1 MSLRLSASVLRFARS
16 AAFVLP
22 GIMLIAPSEAM
33 AQRVF
38 VVTKAIDSADGV
50 CDADCSL
57 REAVIAANASPG
69 ADEIRLTQAYYRL
82 SRVGDGDDEDG
93 AIANDLDLTDDVTIR
108 GLPDRT
114 VLDLG
119 GISRGFEVM
128 ANVKA
133 ALVDLTIRDGQALG
147 RGGAIWN
154 EGDLTLRN
162 VWLNRN
168 KVTLQPVGVLRGG
181 AIYNQ
186 GVLRMNRCVVQ
197 QNEAIDPA
205 TLTGGTGGGIFNAA
219 GAQLYLYDTV
229 VRYNVTGTDDVAGFG
244 GGLFNWGQA
253 RVDRSYFG
261 HNDAGDGEGSA
272 ISNRAGGSLALF
284 NSTLSG
290 NGHDGSD
297 AALANGTTLEPRES
311 LPKANVFNAT
321 IAANNGGGLLN
332 TGRMTMRNTIVGGNF
347 TQDGHDRYLE
357 AGRNCRN
364 EGRGAIDEHY
374 SLIGADGNCTSAYSA
389 DNRHFFLTE
398 LEPLRYLGGPSPVHA
413 LRPGSVAIDG
423 GDPVLCPDR
432 DQRDAR
438 RPADGDLNGSLLCD
452 IGAMEV
458 GADE

>member
-1 MSLRLSASVLRFARS
+1 MSQRPLAIALRFART
-16 AAFVLP
+16 LP
-22 GIMLIAPSEAM
+22 RLLPFFMLFAHWDAM
-33 AQRVF
+33 AQGLF
-38 VVTKAIDSADGV
+38 VVTKATDTADGA

-69 ADEIRLTQAYYRL
+69 ADEIRLTRAYYRL
-82 SRVGDGDDEDG
+82 TQAGDGDDEDS
-93 AIANDLDLTDDVTIR
+93 AIADDLDLTDDVTIR

-114 VLDLG
+114 VLDLNG
-119 GISRGFEVM
+119 LSRGFQVM
-128 ANVKA
+128 PKVKA
-133 ALVDLTIRDGQALG
+133 ELIDLTIRNGKALG

-154 EGDLTLRN
+154 QGELTLRG

-168 KVTLQPVGVLRGG
+168 SVMLEPVGVLRGG
-181 AIYNQ
+181 AVYNQ
-186 GVLRMNRCVVQ
+186 GVLRMNRCIVQ
-197 QNEAIDPA
+197 QNQAIDSA
-205 TLTGGTGGGIFNAA
+205 SLTGGTGGGVFNAA

-229 VRYNVTGTDDVAGFG
+229 VRYNVTGTDDIAGFG
-244 GGLFNWGQA
+244 GGLFNWG
-253 RVDRSYFG
+253 RSRIDRSYFG

-272 ISNRAGGSLALF
+272 ISNRAGGSLALL

-297 AALANGTTLEPRES
+297 AALANGTTVEPRES
-311 LPKANVFNAT
+311 LPKANVSNAT

-332 TGRMTMRNTIVGGNF
+332 TGRLTMRNTIVGGNY
-347 TQDGHDRYLE
+347 TQDGNDRYYD

-364 EGRGAIDEHY
+364 EGDGKINEHY
-374 SLIGADGNCTSAYSA
+374 SLLGADGNCTSAYVS

-413 LRPGSVAIDG
+413 PRPGSMAIDG
-423 GDPVLCPDR
+423 GDPTLCPDR

-438 RPADGDLNGSLLCD
+438 RPADGDLDGSLLCD

-458 GADE
+458 NADE